1 MSHPHSFN
9 IEYYK
14 QNKRI
19 NFVLNSEYKSEDLRL
34 NFSSLLVLLRQYH
47 IILAVMQLMQVKWF
61 DLEMLKIR
69 VKLFIRLIV
78 MIVYLPNYFPIIRPL
93 LPILNNY

>member
-61 DLEMLKIR
+61 DLEMLKMQFRQWYNNI
-69 VKLFIRLIV
+69 ILI
-78 MIVYLPNYFPIIRPL
+78 
-93 LPILNNY
+93 